1 MLAGLMGV
9 VMSVVVFFMRR
20 SYPAT
25 IQGLREWA
33 WAPLV
38 AFVSTLLFAG
48 RDVLPDFI
56 TIVVANV
63 VLFEACL
70 LYYAGSQ
77 RFLHGRS
84 DTAGWHGLTVVMA
97 CALFWFSEF
106 KPDYEIRLVI
116 VTALVAALFFN
127 HALLY
132 IRNRGRVL
140 GMRLMIVLLLLQSL
154 VALARLVSALLGMA
168 GVGLMDATLLQSIY
182 ISMYSFTVLLLSI
195 GAILMAT
202 DRMHSEFEFLATH
215 DPLTGVLNRRAL
227 LDACQAQLGTAGREA
242 SAPRRMALLMIDV
255 DHFKSINDRFGHQ
268 TGDAVLRE
276 AVGRMQRSLG
286 GQGVLGRY
294 GGEEFVVMLP
304 EASTDEATAL
314 AEELRHGARQA
325 FPADSP
331 LAAVGSFT
339 VSVGVAPQWP
349 GADIDD
355 MLGQADE
362 ALYRAKSQGRD
373 RVVLAM
379 AG

>member
-1 MLAGLMGV
+1 
-9 VMSVVVFFMRR
+9 
-20 SYPAT
+20 
-25 IQGLREWA
+25 
-33 WAPLV
+33 
-38 AFVSTLLFAG
+38 
-48 RDVLPDFI
+48 
-56 TIVVANV
+56 
-63 VLFEACL
+63 
-70 LYYAGSQ
+70 
-77 RFLHGRS
+77 
-84 DTAGWHGLTVVMA
+84 
-97 CALFWFSEF
+97 
-106 KPDYEIRLVI
+106 
-116 VTALVAALFFN
+116 
-127 HALLY
+127 
-132 IRNRGRVL
+132 
-140 GMRLMIVLLLLQSL
+140 
-154 VALARLVSALLGMA
+154 
-168 GVGLMDATLLQSIY
+168 
-182 ISMYSFTVLLLSI
+182 
-195 GAILMAT
+195 
-202 DRMHSEFEFLATH
+202 
-215 DPLTGVLNRRAL
+215 
-227 LDACQAQLGTAGREA
+227 
-242 SAPRRMALLMIDV
+242 MALLMIDV